1 MVASDIISQI
11 LQRYKMLCAKYPQSP
26 SFIPNTKG
34 DSFYLISNRGEGLQ
48 PTQIRLSNHGT
59 YLETWCDRNELGD
72 SVERLNPALCV
83 NISIVFV
90 DEGEDLTKDCK
101 GMPNCEGC
109 EIEPCKPQTF
119 EGQDQIGRPF
129 TVIQYVYSSKCIR
142 RKYINGLTKAIA
154 EASTKGKY
162 IDPLADLYRAAK
174 EKEFH
179 SSTKLQNNK
188 GLKPENKQYKR
199 NTNMNKKLIK
209 LTESDLHRI
218 VKESVNRILREASY
232 DINSPE
238 YKQMYDNG
246 NRWPDEMDD
255 TALTNR
261 EISDYEA
268 LPDRARHPYGQDFPN
283 FSGRI
288 ANRAPVTPKDKL
300 ASKRPNSVLDMQN
313 KKRALNGMDPA
324 TAEHIRRNRDKEEN
338 DMIKYGYAGY

>member
-1 MVASDIISQI
+1 MVAEYIIRQI
-11 LQRYKMLCAKYPQSP
+11 LQRYKMLCTKYPQSP
-26 SFIPNTKG
+26 SFIQNTKG
-34 DSFYLISNRGEGLQ
+34 DSFYLISNRGEGFQ

-59 YLETWCDRNELGD
+59 YLETWCDRNELGN
-72 SVERLNPALCV
+72 SVERLNPALCT

-188 GLKPENKQYKR
+188 GLKPENRQYKR
-199 NTNMNKKLIK
+199 NTNMSKKLIR
-209 LTESDLHRI
+209 LTESDLHKI
-218 VKESVNRILREASY
+218 VKESVNRVMKEGVEFSSEDPQEEWMHYQNKLQQEF
-232 DINSPE
+232 
-238 YKQMYDNG
+238 
-246 NRWPDEMDD
+246 DELGLMVLNKIPRND
-255 TALTNR
+255 
-261 EISDYEA
+261 
-268 LPDRARHPYGQDFPN
+268 PDRQIIQRY
-283 FSGRI
+283 
-288 ANRAPVTPKDKL
+288 
-300 ASKRPNSVLDMQN
+300 
-313 KKRALNGMDPA
+313 
-324 TAEHIRRNRDKEEN
+324 IRMIQTHLHTLEN
-338 DMIKYGYAGY
+338 